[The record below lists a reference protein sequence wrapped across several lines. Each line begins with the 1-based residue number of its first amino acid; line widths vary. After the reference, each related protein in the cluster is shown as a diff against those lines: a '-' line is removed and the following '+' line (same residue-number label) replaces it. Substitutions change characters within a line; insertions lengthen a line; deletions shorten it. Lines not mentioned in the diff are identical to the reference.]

1 MRFLPLSLPLLATL
15 LPLAAAGSAAS
26 SSCSLPADSN
36 PYPSAPLQLS
46 VKVTPNILLFFDN
59 SGSMAWD
66 VYGNTGQKRE
76 RYCNWRGCWYS
87 DVLDPLQG
95 ETRLSI
101 AKDVTKSMID
111 AYPDMRWGLFSFDP
125 SSSKDD
131 VNDRVDLR
139 YNRAGRLVAEVGGG
153 QDHLDRVKSAIDS
166 LGADTNTPLAEAYY
180 EMTRYYRGMSSAYYK
195 PVNPASG
202 SRGSGRYTSPVQ
214 YRCQANFVLMMT
226 DGEPTEDNEFPLAG
240 DPLYSSLSPGKDNP
254 LPSFAGRA
262 AAGDLF
268 TSGSDGEGQGWDAEP
283 FARQSI
289 KTYTIGFT
297 VDNTLLQKTAMQG
310 GGHYFTA
317 SNREQLKAS
326 FTSAMDDIYR
336 QNSTSTPPVSGE
348 RQTSALLHTTY
359 DTRSW
364 TSRLLSYPVDA
375 KGRPD
380 FSRPSEALLPDWDKR
395 TVYTRYY
402 DNRSNNWV
410 CNKNGS
416 NKAFDSNVV
425 AQPFKPGMA
434 DNDKLTFGSQ
444 PNDVIHF
451 VLGHA
456 MPGQRFDKRTT
467 PWLGDVIDSPLTTF
481 SATDAQLV
489 AVGGNDGMLHVFRKA
504 TGESAY
510 QEVLGYVPFEVL
522 TRLVDL
528 TDPDY
533 GSAAKPHRY
542 YVNGASVAQTLDNG
556 RSYLVGALAQGGK
569 ALFSLDVSSL
579 MSAGGKAAAPAE
591 VVRWEAGAASGASA
605 LGYVFGQP
613 VIAKVRHPV
622 SGASVWAAIS
632 GNGYDSASG
641 QAALLVFELDS
652 GTLLGEIKVG
662 RAGGNGLS
670 GPAVL
675 DFDGDKVA
683 DAVYAGDL
691 KGNVWRFDLRGD
703 WAAPASP
710 FWQGDASQPVTATPA
725 LYRRPGGDGYMVL
738 FGSGQLLYDSDRR
751 STTGQSVYGLW
762 DTPQSGKYY
771 QYGDREGAGGRGL
784 IVRQSLD
791 GEVGS
796 TVKMADG
803 SLHDYTVRRTTSHP
817 VAIGEK
823 AAGGWYLDLAA
834 SSGERLLHA
843 PLLVGE
849 RLYFTTQ
856 IPFVAN
862 LQCSVGG
869 DGWLMSLDP
878 LSGAAP
884 LKTAFDLNGDDK
896 GTIADWAV
904 FETGKAA
911 QIPSGVRSEVGMP
924 SALRLYVSAASNYQ
938 WQSYADQNG
947 QINNRDNA
955 SIAKAGKGLRLAF
968 GGSNDGTPAGVG
980 IPGDASKQGRRI
992 AWREIF

>member
-59 SGSMAWD
+59 SGSMANGVD
-66 VYGNTGQKRE
+66 GRE
-76 RYCNWRGCWYS
+76 ASWQNPS
-87 DVLDPLQG
+87 
-95 ETRLSI
+95 RLSI
-101 AKDVTKSMID
+101 AKDVTKGVID
-111 AYPDMRWGLFSFDP
+111 AYPDVRWGLFAFDAGTERDP
-125 SSSKDD
+125 GMSEYRQRTS
-131 VNDRVDLR
+131 
-139 YNRAGRLVAEVGGG
+139 GRLVKAIVGGSN
-153 QDHLDRVKSAIDS
+153 QISSVKTAIDGLPAVTS
-166 LGADTNTPLAEAYY
+166 TPLAEAYY
-180 EMTRYYRGMSSAYYK
+180 EMTRYYRGMTSAYYK
-195 PVNPASG
+195 PVNPASTLRGYG
-202 SRGSGRYTSPVQ
+202 SYTSPVQ
-214 YRCQANFVLMMT
+214 YRCQANFILLMT
-226 DGEPTEDNEFPLAG
+226 DGEPEHDQEIKLTG
-240 DPLYSSLSPGKDNP
+240 DPLYSNLQFNSTLKDGSFKVNP

-310 GGHYFTA
+310 GGRYFTA

-425 AQPFKPGMA
+425 AQAFKPGMA

-504 TGESAY
+504 TGDSAY

-675 DFDGDKVA
+675 DVDGDKVA

-843 PLLVGE
+843 PVLVGE

-955 SIAKAGKGLRLAF
+955 SIARAGKGLRLAF